1 MLREHG
7 RSGYFEPMARAGR
20 TEPDS
25 VSIWL
30 KLSAEDAARMTQVLA
45 RPEFAGWTRAEWCL
59 EMIQTALGYY
69 TRPRWLSPAG
79 RGPRSAARGQ
89 EPEPAPPAP
98 EPEPAA
104 PEPELA
110 APEPEPMRPSPSPL
124 RRSPNRSAG
133 ARIRPPPNRVRA
145 ATEAPTGSTEART
158 GSTEAGCE
166 PTRSRNPK
174 RQRRS
179 RNPSH
184 RRRRLRPRSRRP
196 RPECPHPAD
205 ARDYQTGTCAVCGA
219 ILWD

>member
-69 TRPRWLSPAG
+69 TRPRPA
-79 RGPRSAARGQ
+79 AK
-89 EPEPAPPAP
+89 EPEPA
-98 EPEPAA
+98 EPEPARS
-104 PEPELA
+104 A
-110 APEPEPMRPSPSPL
+110 APEPVPDAPEAVAVETEPVAEETEPVAEEME
-124 RRSPNRSAG
+124 
-133 ARIRPPPNRVRA
+133 PPVQA
-145 ATEAPTGSTEART
+145 
-158 GSTEAGCE
+158 
-166 PTRSRNPK
+166 
-174 RQRRS
+174 
-179 RNPSH
+179 
-184 RRRRLRPRSRRP
+184 
-196 RPECPHPAD
+196 ECSHPAD
-205 ARDYQTGTCAVCGA
+205 ARDYQSGTCAACGA